1 MLKVLLIDDE
11 PIIRNGLKT
20 IIDWNKYG
28 FEIVGDAADGM
39 DGLNKCEELSPDLVI
54 ADVRMPGM
62 DGLEMIEALQK
73 KGINCK
79 FIILSAYSDFEY
91 AQKAIELGAK
101 FYILKPI
108 EESELIDK
116 LEKVYETIKNERKI
130 KQSIFLSRDK
140 ALENIILGRY
150 EESYNE
156 IYNLG
161 FPWKVYQVVLLHLC
175 EESTQAKEIVRDKMS
190 ELVLYRFRGYAVD
203 VEGDTCLLMENDRYD
218 QALICFF
225 ADVLSRLERTLNIRL
240 FVALG
245 QPVCNAGDIN
255 ASYVHARRLMNQKFL
270 LSQDGVIADI
280 QGRQFDITVCDM
292 DVLLDRLYGA
302 VDSGNTLR
310 VAELIEDFKNSFI
323 LKSASEELIKISY
336 VNLCTMIVDRIR
348 ANERS
353 LSESASINESIIDKA
368 YSALDLKEL
377 HEDIKGKLISLS
389 EELAQK
395 RPYSLMEKILDY
407 IDRNYNQD
415 IKLNKLADIFGYNSA
430 YLGKLFKDF
439 TGDNFN
445 DYLNKTRIEKA
456 KEFLQAG
463 MKVSQAA
470 EKAGYKDVDYFYRMF
485 KRYTGDIPSAY
496 KK

>member
-1 MLKVLLIDDE
+1 MLKVLIIDDE

-28 FEIVGDAADGM
+28 FEIVGDAADGIE
-39 DGLNKCEELSPDLVI
+39 GLNKCQELKPDLII

-62 DGLEMIEALQK
+62 DGLEMIETLQK
-73 KGINCK
+73 KDIDCK

-116 LEKVYETIKNERKI
+116 LEKVYETIKNEREI

-140 ALENIILGRY
+140 ALENIILGHY

-156 IYNLG
+156 VYNLG
-161 FPWKVYQVVLLHLC
+161 FPWKAYQVVLLHLC
-175 EESTQAKEIVRDKMS
+175 EEGVQAKEIVRNKMV
-190 ELVLYRFRGYAVD
+190 ELVLYRFRGYVVD
-203 VEGDTCLLMENDRYD
+203 VEGDICLLMENDRYD

-225 ADVLSRLERTLNIRL
+225 ADILSKLERILNIRL
-240 FVALG
+240 FIALG
-245 QPVCNAGDIN
+245 RPVCNTEDIN
-255 ASYVHARRLMNQKFL
+255 ISYVHARRLMNQRFL
-270 LSQDGVIADI
+270 LSKDGIIADI
-280 QGRQFDITVCDM
+280 QSRQLDTTVCDM
-292 DVLLDRLYGA
+292 DVLLDKLYGA
-302 VDSGNTLR
+302 IDSGNTLR
-310 VAELIEDFKNSFI
+310 VDELIEDFKNSFI
-323 LKSASEELIKISY
+323 LKNASEEIIKISY
-336 VNLCTMIVDRIR
+336 VNLYTMIVDRIR
-348 ANERS
+348 ASERS
-353 LSESASINESIIDKA
+353 LSEGVSINENIIDKA
-368 YSALDLKEL
+368 YSALNLKEL

-395 RPYSLMEKILDY
+395 RPYSLMEKMLDY
-407 IDRNYNQD
+407 INRNYNQD

-445 DYLNKTRIEKA
+445 DYLNKARIEKA
-456 KEFLQAG
+456 KEFLRAG

-470 EKAGYKDVDYFYRMF
+470 ERVGYKDVDYFYRMF
-485 KRYTGDIPSAY
+485 KKYTGDIPSTY

>member
-348 ANERS
+348 A
-353 LSESASINESIIDKA
+353 
-368 YSALDLKEL
+368 
-377 HEDIKGKLISLS
+377 
-389 EELAQK
+389 
-395 RPYSLMEKILDY
+395 
-407 IDRNYNQD
+407 
-415 IKLNKLADIFGYNSA
+415 
-430 YLGKLFKDF
+430 
-439 TGDNFN
+439 
-445 DYLNKTRIEKA
+445 
-456 KEFLQAG
+456 
-463 MKVSQAA
+463 
-470 EKAGYKDVDYFYRMF
+470 
-485 KRYTGDIPSAY
+485 
-496 KK
+496 